1 MSDPQASPIP
11 SDLTERELKIFS
23 ALDDFEHRLNSLEDL
38 ALSSQEIVDR
48 RSREMVDQVREFLTS
63 LPPRS
68 EESTTPT
75 TDNNGVLMSEQENT
89 LQNMPAPSRTPFN
102 TKKALAYGG
111 AFAAGV
117 TVGVVVNRTMT
128 KRREAAALAAQ
139 AAGST
144 K

>member
-1 MSDPQASPIP
+1 MSDPQASQIP
-11 SDLTERELKIFS
+11 SDMTERELKIFS

-38 ALSSQEIVDR
+38 ALSSQEIVER
-48 RSREMVDQVREFLTS
+48 RSREMVEQVRSFLS
-63 LPPRS
+63 
-68 EESTTPT
+68 STTHQV
-75 TDNNGVLMSEQENT
+75 TDNTHTENNGVLMSEQET
-89 LQNMPAPSRTPFN
+89 QLQTQQPTRTPFN

-117 TVGVVVNRTMT
+117 TVGVVVHRTVSNRRQAAM
-128 KRREAAALAAQ
+128 AAAN